1 MLKNIFKFKNLSKKI
16 SPSKGG
22 AMNFVSGNN
31 DSETSASGARVRP
44 KTPKASI
51 INNLSKL
58 DSNQSNAFDFL
69 DFFGRKRTELRLRN
83 SIKRL
88 RNSLVTTFDI
98 AALLKSIINGI
109 FKKLEKIKDLKGGRG
124 GGGLFGA
131 LFGILKNLIGNFGS
145 TLLGWLGGILRMI
158 PGLGGLVLPGLLIGG
173 TLFAAGAVLP
183 KMFPGLTT
191 TETDADVDQNIEEQG
206 GQATADALR
215 QEQAEK
221 KANRNFLENF
231 LYGTVM
237 GEDAEYEQQIRR
249 AEESAAATGVETSGG
264 MATFREDNEENAALQ
279 RSFAN
284 NGSVT
289 STTPLL
295 PGMKGR
301 LPTTPDMESDEQEML
316 LKLMVA
322 EAGGEGE
329 LGMAAVGRSVMN
341 RAGLIQSGEVGSGTF
356 MSKSGSVSDVITAR
370 KQYQPVVNGQVMQD
384 GGTTNRELT
393 PQERQRA
400 LRALE
405 LAKNTEALKERFRAQ
420 GMSESQVRNMMGAT
434 GFRTHNAYYDQ
445 SQEVNVTEMGGHRF
459 NTAGNQ
465 KLTIP
470 EVKID
475 VSQQQIEQSSVQPQQ
490 RQEVSSAQ
498 VPMVDTAPSESGNIT
513 FLPLPI
519 GEQQQQSSDP
529 SLLPTSAPG
538 GGSPT
543 IAFYSP
549 SNPDSY
555 GGLSTKLI
563 YSIVDA

>member
-173 TLFAAGAVLP
+173 TLFAAGGVLP

-191 TETDADVDQNIEEQG
+191 TETDADVDQSIEEQG

-231 LYGTVM
+231 FFGEVM
-237 GEDAEYEQQIRR
+237 GENAEYEKKIKR
-249 AEESAAATGVETSGG
+249 AEE
-264 MATFREDNEENAALQ
+264 
-279 RSFAN
+279 
-284 NGSVT
+284 
-289 STTPLL
+289 
-295 PGMKGR
+295 
-301 LPTTPDMESDEQEML
+301 
-316 LKLMVA
+316 
-322 EAGGEGE
+322 
-329 LGMAAVGRSVMN
+329 
-341 RAGLIQSGEVGSGTF
+341 
-356 MSKSGSVSDVITAR
+356 
-370 KQYQPVVNGQVMQD
+370 
-384 GGTTNRELT
+384 
-393 PQERQRA
+393 
-400 LRALE
+400 
-405 LAKNTEALKERFRAQ
+405 
-420 GMSESQVRNMMGAT
+420 
-434 GFRTHNAYYDQ
+434 
-445 SQEVNVTEMGGHRF
+445 
-459 NTAGNQ
+459 
-465 KLTIP
+465 
-470 EVKID
+470 
-475 VSQQQIEQSSVQPQQ
+475 
-490 RQEVSSAQ
+490 
-498 VPMVDTAPSESGNIT
+498 
-513 FLPLPI
+513 
-519 GEQQQQSSDP
+519 
-529 SLLPTSAPG
+529 
-538 GGSPT
+538 
-543 IAFYSP
+543 
-549 SNPDSY
+549 
-555 GGLSTKLI
+555 
-563 YSIVDA
+563 

>member
-1 MLKNIFKFKNLSKKI
+1 
-16 SPSKGG
+16 
-22 AMNFVSGNN
+22 
-31 DSETSASGARVRP
+31 
-44 KTPKASI
+44 
-51 INNLSKL
+51 
-58 DSNQSNAFDFL
+58 
-69 DFFGRKRTELRLRN
+69 
-83 SIKRL
+83 
-88 RNSLVTTFDI
+88 
-98 AALLKSIINGI
+98 
-109 FKKLEKIKDLKGGRG
+109 
-124 GGGLFGA
+124 
-131 LFGILKNLIGNFGS
+131 
-145 TLLGWLGGILRMI
+145 
-158 PGLGGLVLPGLLIGG
+158 
-173 TLFAAGAVLP
+173 
-183 KMFPGLTT
+183 
-191 TETDADVDQNIEEQG
+191 
-206 GQATADALR
+206 
-215 QEQAEK
+215 
-221 KANRNFLENF
+221 
-231 LYGTVM
+231 
-237 GEDAEYEQQIRR
+237 
-249 AEESAAATGVETSGG
+249 
-264 MATFREDNEENAALQ
+264 MATFREDSAENAALQ
-279 RSFAN
+279 NSFAN
-284 NGSVT
+284 NGNVT

-295 PGMKGR
+295 PGMNGR
-301 LPTTPDMESDEQEML
+301 LPTTPDMENDEQEML

-341 RAGLIQSGEVGSGTF
+341 RAGLIQSGEVGAGTF
-356 MSKSGSVSDVITAR
+356 MADSGSISDVITAPV
-370 KQYQPVVNGQVMQD
+370 QYQPVVNGRVMQD

-393 PQERQRA
+393 TQERQRA

-405 LAKNTEALKERFRAQ
+405 LAKNTDALKERFRAQ
-420 GMSESQVRNMMGAT
+420 GMTESQIRNMISAT
-434 GFRTHNAYYDQ
+434 GFRTHNARYDQ
-445 SQEVNVTEMGGHRF
+445 SQEINVTELGGHRF

-490 RQEVSSAQ
+490 RQEVSSTQ

>member
-124 GGGLFGA
+124 GGLFGA

-191 TETDADVDQNIEEQG
+191 TETDADVDQSIEEQG

-301 LPTTPDMESDEQEML
+301 LPTTPDMENDEQELL

-356 MSKSGSVSDVITAR
+356 MADSGSISDVITAPI
-370 KQYQPVVNGQVMQD
+370 QYQPVVNGRVMQD

-420 GMSESQVRNMMGAT
+420 GMSESQVRNMISAT
-434 GFRTHNAYYDQ
+434 GFRTHNARYDQ
-445 SQEVNVTEMGGHRF
+445 SQEINVTELGGHRF